1 MKPLKPIEQKYWQ
14 SYVDSLTPEERPL
27 QPHVEAGFAG
37 SPSITD
43 DLLQLYLA
51 GKKTAGSSIAEDFMA
66 MGDPLPKVGDYW
78 IYLDSKG
85 ELRCILRTEKVV
97 FHKFKD
103 MPVEVA
109 IAEGEGDLSL
119 EYWRRVHSE
128 FYFPHLSDWG
138 ISQMDDATVVTEYFE
153 IVYK

>member
-14 SYVDSLTPEERPL
+14 NYLDSLTPEERPQ

-37 SPSITD
+37 SPSLTD

-51 GKKTAGSSIAEDFMA
+51 GKKTAGSSIAEDFMTT
-66 MGDPLPKVGDYW
+66 GDPLPEVGNYW

-85 ELRCILRTEKVV
+85 EPRCILRTEKVV

-103 MPVEVA
+103 VPVEIA

-128 FYFPHLSDWG
+128 LYTPHLSSWG
-138 ISQMDDATVVTEYFE
+138 ISKMDDATVVTEYFE